1 MQNKFFLLLISFLIP
16 FILSAQKIEKSID
29 WDKKNNSINHANSK
43 NLITDFHDQPHYYSL
58 HAIDNPNVEVIFRA
72 KEYTSVNKDSIPY
85 SIQNRDH
92 NFKYRISYKR
102 GRPYL
107 QYSFNPYKTN
117 SSNSKIDVIT
127 RFTIE
132 LIEQPLKDRASIKHM
147 YNNQSVLSSGNWTK
161 IGIEKDGIYK
171 ISYNQLIDFGF
182 SDPSNIAVFGNH
194 TGVLPV
200 SNSAPADDDLYQ
212 NDIYFEKGSDGIF
225 NAGDYILFY
234 ASGPHRWEWDEAS
247 NTFSRVAHPY
257 SELNY
262 YFLTDDKNIQTISDH
277 SLINNSENYT
287 ITAGTGLF
295 HYEKNRSNLLRSGK
309 LWVGEH
315 FDLNTSYQIEF
326 NIPAIDASSPII
338 LTGRVLARSGI
349 SSSFSCLVE
358 GNTVASVSLSSVN
371 LSEYTT
377 RYAEIGTLNGNF
389 TSNEENINLDIRYN
403 KPSGSSEGWLDFI
416 SLNAVQNLSY
426 FNDQFDFRISKEP
439 ATPGIGKFTVRNGN
453 NNLFIWDITDPL
465 HPLNIPYIN
474 SVGDLTFKDSVLST
488 PSRYILFSPDDAYA
502 PQYIG
507 EVNNQN
513 LHGQNHQD
521 MIIIAPQLFY
531 ELAEEIADLHR
542 LNDNLEVLVVD
553 PEKVYNE
560 FSGGKQDPSALRNF
574 IKMIYNR
581 PTATDT
587 LRYILLYGDGSYDYL
602 STDSD
607 NTNYV
612 LTYQSDNSIDPTRSF
627 LTDDFYGLLDLT
639 ENIEN
644 SNSGLVDLG
653 IGRFPVRNSEEAQI
667 VNNKIKTYLNSSNK
681 GEWLNK
687 LCFTGDDEDSNIH
700 MEDANQL
707 ANFVDTTYESY
718 IINKIFLDAYP
729 QESTVVSESYPEVT
743 RLINDQINNG
753 LLIFN
758 YTGHGGVNG
767 LAHERIV
774 TVDQINSW
782 QNKNKLTLFMTATCE
797 FSRFD
802 DKNKISAGEYVL
814 LNPNGGAVALFSTT
828 RLVYSGPNYILN
840 RQFYNYIFENDK
852 NYRFGDIM
860 RLTKNASGLSN
871 NKRNFTLLGDPALK
885 LPTGDYTVVTDSI
898 NRNAIINFTDTL
910 KALSKVR
917 IAGHIENPEGS
928 TDNSYN
934 GTINTTVFDKKR
946 KITTLSNDGGSP
958 MNFYVQ
964 NNTLFNGK
972 ATVENGRFN
981 ITFIVPKDISY
992 SFDKGKI
999 SYFSKGNEKIGTG
1012 FFKDFIIGG
1021 SSTDVVNDE
1030 NGPDIHLYLNSED
1043 FVSGGLTNE
1052 NPVLFAT
1059 VFDSSGVNTVGN
1071 GIGHDITAVLDN
1083 ETDNMIVLND
1093 YYQSEIDSYQKG
1105 KIEYLLSD
1113 LSEGQHNIKIKI
1125 WDVFN
1130 NSSEEYLDFI
1140 VAESASLA
1148 LKNVINYP
1156 NPFTENTRF
1165 FFDHNRPDEEL
1176 SVQIQIFTITGK
1188 LVKQINTIV
1197 NSSGYRSDPIYWNG
1211 LDDYGEKIGRGVY
1224 IYQIKVRSIDNQI
1237 AEKIEKLVILK

>member
-1 MQNKFFLLLISFLIP
+1 MQNKIFSLLISFLIP
-16 FILSAQKIEKSID
+16 LVVFAQKIEKKID
-29 WDKKNNSINHANSK
+29 WDKKYNSIHYANSK
-43 NLITDFHDQPHYYSL
+43 NLITDYHQQPHYYGL
-58 HAIDNPNVEVIFRA
+58 HAIGNPNVKAIFKA
-72 KEYTSVNKDSIPY
+72 QKYTSVDKDSLPY

-92 NFKYRISYKR
+92 DFKYWIRYKR

-107 QYSFNPYKTN
+107 QYIFNPYK
-117 SSNSKIDVIT
+117 SNPATGKIDVIT
-127 RFTIE
+127 HFAIE
-132 LIEQPLKDRASIKHM
+132 LTEQPVKQPAITKHFFS
-147 YNNQSVLSSGNWTK
+147 NQSVLSSGNWIK
-161 IGIEKDGIYK
+161 IGVEKDGIYK
-171 ISYNQLIDFGF
+171 ISYNQLIDLGF
-182 SDPSNIAVFGNH
+182 SVPSNIAVFGNH
-194 TGVLPV
+194 SGVLPV

-212 NDIYFEKGSDGIF
+212 NDIYFEKGSDGVF
-225 NAGDYILFY
+225 NSGDYILFY
-234 ASGPHRWEWDEAS
+234 ASGPHKWEWDETS
-247 NTFSRVAHPY
+247 NTFSRVTHPY

-262 YFLTDDKNIQTISDH
+262 FFLTDDKNIRTISEH
-277 SLINNSENYT
+277 SSISNPEDYP
-287 ITAGTGLF
+287 ITTGTGLF
-295 HYEKNRSNLLRSGK
+295 HHEEDKSNLLRSGK

-315 FDLNTSYQIEF
+315 FDLNTRFQINF
-326 NIPAIDASSPII
+326 NIPAIHTSSPVI
-338 LTGRVLARSGI
+338 LAGRVLARSGI
-349 SSSFSCLVE
+349 PSSFSCLVD
-358 GNTVASVSLSSVN
+358 GNTVATASLSSVN

-377 RYAEIGTLNGNF
+377 RYAETGTLNGSF
-389 TSNEENINLDIRYN
+389 TSSEENIILDIRYS

-416 SLNAVQNLSY
+416 SLNAEQNLSY
-426 FNDQFDFRISKEP
+426 FNDQFDFRINKKP
-439 ATPGIGKFTVRNGN
+439 TIPGIGEFIIRNGN
-453 NNLFIWDITDPL
+453 NNLLIWDITNPL
-465 HPLNIPYIN
+465 HPLNISYTN
-474 SVGDLTFKDSVLST
+474 SGGDLTFKDSVLST
-488 PSRYILFSPDDAYA
+488 PARYVVFSPDDAYA

-507 EVNNQN
+507 EVDNQN
-513 LHGQNHQD
+513 LHGENHQD
-521 MIIIAPQLFY
+521 MIIIAPQLFN
-531 ELAEEIADLHR
+531 ELATEIADLHR
-542 LNDNLEVLVVD
+542 QNDNLEVLVAD
-553 PEKVYNE
+553 PEKIYNE

-574 IKMIYNR
+574 IRMIYNR
-581 PTATDT
+581 PSATDT
-587 LRYILLYGDGSYDYL
+587 LKYLLLYGDGSYDYL
-602 STDSD
+602 SDDSD

-627 LTDDFYGLLDLT
+627 LTDDFYGLLDPS

-653 IGRFPVRNSEEAQI
+653 IGRFPVRNLEEAQV
-667 VNNKIKTYLNSSNK
+667 VNYKINTYLQPANK
-681 GEWLNK
+681 GEWLNQ
-687 LCFTGDDEDSNIH
+687 LCFVGDDEDSNIH

-707 ANFVDTTYESY
+707 ANFVDTTYQSY
-718 IINKIFLDAYP
+718 IINKLFLDAYP
-729 QESTVVSESYPEVT
+729 QESTVISESYPEVT

-753 LLIFN
+753 ILIFN

-782 QNKNKLTLFMTATCE
+782 QNKNKLALFMTATCE

-828 RLVYSGPNYILN
+828 RLVYSGPNYVLN
-840 RQFYNYIFENDK
+840 RQFYNYIFESDK
-852 NYRFGDIM
+852 DYRFGDIM
-860 RLTKNASGLSN
+860 RLTKNASGSSN

-898 NRNAIINFTDTL
+898 NNNDIINFTDTL

-917 IAGHIENPEGS
+917 IAGHIENSGGS
-928 TDNSYN
+928 IDNNYI

-964 NNTLFNGK
+964 NNILFNGK
-972 ATVENGRFN
+972 ATVTNGRFN

-992 SFDKGKI
+992 SFDNGKI
-999 SYFSKGNEKIGTG
+999 SYFSKGNDKIATG

-1021 SSTDVVNDE
+1021 SSTDVEDDDT
-1030 NGPDIHLYLNSED
+1030 GPDINLYLNSED

-1093 YYQSEIDSYQKG
+1093 YYQSEIDSYQQG

-1113 LSEGQHNIKIKI
+1113 ISEGQHNIKVKI

-1156 NPFTENTRF
+1156 NPFTENTQF

-1176 SVQIQIFTITGK
+1176 SVQIQIFTVTGK
-1188 LVKQINTIV
+1188 LVKQINTLV
-1197 NSSGYRSDPIYWNG
+1197 NSSGYRSDPIYWDG
-1211 LDDYGEKIGRGVY
+1211 LDDYGEEIGRGVY
-1224 IYQIKVRSIDNQI
+1224 IYQVKVRSIDNQI